1 MKPFRIR
8 VNRLI
13 DFGAIVTLI
22 GIDAEAHKPVTVHVD
37 YRPLDVVWAAW
48 RDVGSKQPIEYAAE
62 GLTLSLGLAAD
73 DHRDDAATGEVPTL
87 RPARSNRFRQALQ
100 IVDPGA
106 SNPSGIAHAI
116 VAACTEVRRE
126 GGSTAGDPAIRLMVT
141 QLAWVC
147 RADSCHINDY
157 GQLLSECRR
166 RLGEEAGVEQ

>member
-13 DFGAIVTLI
+13 DFGAIVTLM
-22 GIDAEAHKPVTVHVD
+22 GVDAETTKPVTIHVD
-37 YRPLDVVWAAW
+37 YRPFDVVWAAW
-48 RDVGSKQPIEYAAE
+48 QDIGSKQPIEYAAE
-62 GLTLSLGLAAD
+62 GLTLALGVAAD
-73 DHRDDAATGEVPTL
+73 HPEEAASDEVQIL
-87 RPARSNRFRQALQ
+87 QPASPNRFREALQ

-126 GGSTAGDPAIRLMVT
+126 GGSTATDPAIRLMVT

-147 RADSCHINDY
+147 KADSCHINDY
-157 GQLLSECRR
+157 GQLIAECRR
-166 RLGEEAGVEQ
+166 QLAEETGA

>member
-22 GIDAEAHKPVTVHVD
+22 GVDAETSRPVTIHVD
-37 YRPLDVVWAAW
+37 YRPFDVIWAAW
-48 RDVGSKQPIEYAAE
+48 RDIGSKQSIEYAAE
-62 GLTLSLGLAAD
+62 GLTLALGVAGD
-73 DHRDDAATGEVPTL
+73 DQNDPPLIAVTKPPNL
-87 RPARSNRFRQALQ
+87 SNSNRFREALQ

-126 GGSTAGDPAIRLMVT
+126 GGSTATDPAIRLMVT

-157 GQLLSECRR
+157 GQLLAQCRR
-166 RLGEEAGVEQ
+166 RIVAEARA

>member
-1 MKPFRIR
+1 MKPFRIQ

-22 GIDAEAHKPVTVHVD
+22 GVDAETSKPVTVHVD

-48 RDVGSKQPIEYAAE
+48 RDIGSKQPIEYAAD
-62 GLTLSLGLAAD
+62 GLTLSLGVAVD
-73 DHRDDAATGEVPTL
+73 DQNDLPLVGETQP
-87 RPARSNRFRQALQ
+87 RNPSSPNRFREALQ

-106 SNPSGIAHAI
+106 SNPAGIAHAI

-126 GGSTAGDPAIRLMVT
+126 GGSIATDPAVRLMVA

-157 GQLLSECRR
+157 GQLLAECRR
-166 RLGEEAGVEQ
+166 QLVEESGA